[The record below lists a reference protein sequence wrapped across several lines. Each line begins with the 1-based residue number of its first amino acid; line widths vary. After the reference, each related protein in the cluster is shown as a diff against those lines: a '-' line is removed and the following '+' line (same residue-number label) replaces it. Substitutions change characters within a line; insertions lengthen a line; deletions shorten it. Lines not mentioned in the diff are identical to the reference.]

1 VRNDPFKSRAVQ
13 YGSVRSNELVCLS
26 ICIWERE
33 RAELGKK
40 SSLSNRCDGV
50 AAILQVTNEERETWR
65 GENRAEMESERG
77 AV

>member
-1 VRNDPFKSRAVQ
+1 M
-13 YGSVRSNELVCLS
+13 CLS

-33 RAELGKK
+33 KELNLEKK

-50 AAILQVTNEERETWR
+50 AAILQVTNEETWR
-65 GENRAEMESERG
+65 GENRAEMEAERG